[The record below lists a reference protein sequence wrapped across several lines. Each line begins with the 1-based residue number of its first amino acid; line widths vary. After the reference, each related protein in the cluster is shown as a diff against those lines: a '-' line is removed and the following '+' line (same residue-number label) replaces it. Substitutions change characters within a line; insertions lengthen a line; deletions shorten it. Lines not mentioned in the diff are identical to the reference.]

1 MPSGSVSWFSGSH
14 WDSRA
19 TRPVAAVD
27 TSDVLAQNPTTKPD
41 ARLRILLVDDDPQ
54 VRKVVARVL
63 RKAELEVVEVNSG
76 REALGELR
84 STTFD
89 VLVSDVHMPE
99 LTGLDLMRAVRAVDL
114 DLPVILISGAPDVP
128 TATAAVEH
136 GAFRYL
142 TKPIDSVVLCDSV
155 QRAARTRNARTAQ
168 TTPDR
173 RQLQSSFQH
182 ALDSAWLAFQ
192 PIVDARSGEVCAV
205 EALFRND
212 EPSLQAPQNVL
223 AAATELGRLFE
234 VGRRVRSLAAAA
246 IETLPAPLAMF
257 VNLHPYDL
265 HDLDLGSNLA
275 FTKHASRIVL
285 EITERASLQISSDL
299 LSRIAWLRQLGFR
312 VAIDDIGAGYSG
324 LTSFAEL
331 MPEVVKIDMSLVRG
345 CHDNVIK
352 QRTIGALAKLCHEL
366 RCTVVAEGV
375 ETVEERDCVTQLG
388 CDLLQGYLLGRPVR
402 DLPKP

>member
-1 MPSGSVSWFSGSH
+1 MLAANPS
-14 WDSRA
+14 
-19 TRPVAAVD
+19 P
-27 TSDVLAQNPTTKPD
+27 SDH

-54 VRKVVARVL
+54 VRKLLARVL

-84 STTFD
+84 ATPFD

-99 LTGLDLMRAVRAVDL
+99 LTGLDLMRAVRAVDQ
-114 DLPVILISGAPDVP
+114 DLPIILISGAPDVP
-128 TATAAVEH
+128 TAAAAVEH

-155 QRAARTRNARTAQ
+155 QRAGRSHARLRSDRNPASPT
-168 TTPDR
+168 DR
-173 RQLQSSFQH
+173 RQLENSFQN

-192 PIVDARSGEVCAV
+192 PIIDARTGKVCAV
-205 EALFRND
+205 EALLRCD
-212 EPSLQAPQNVL
+212 EPTLRSPPAVL

-234 VGRRVRSLAAAA
+234 VGRRVRTLAAAA
-246 IETLPAPLAMF
+246 IENLPAPLSMF

-265 HDLDLGSNLA
+265 HDLDLGSNPA
-275 FTKHASRIVL
+275 FAKYARRIVL
-285 EITERASLQISSDL
+285 EVTERASLQISSDL
-299 LSRIAWLRQLGFR
+299 ASRLAWLRQLGFR
-312 VAIDDIGAGYSG
+312 VAVDDIGAGYSG

-345 CHDNVIK
+345 CHENVIK
-352 QRTIGALAKLCHEL
+352 QRTISALAKLCHDV

-375 ETVEERDCVTQLG
+375 ETADERDCVTELG
-388 CDLLQGYLLGRPVR
+388 CELLQGYLLGRPVR
-402 DLPKP
+402 ELPKL